1 MVTFLPSSASA
12 TIQISPLEVGTNLTI
27 SAPASAT
34 EGAQFQ
40 VTGILTRVDSGAGLG
55 GETIDFTYNGTIL
68 GNATTN
74 PDGTYQFTTQ
84 ISESGSFTIT
94 AEFKGSTRPGLVF
107 KGSKATTRVA
117 TLLETY
123 LVPIAIVTLAA
134 GLLYLLSRR

>member
-34 EGAQFQ
+34 EGSPFQ
-40 VTGILTRVDSGAGLG
+40 VTGTLTRVDSGAGID
-55 GETIDFTYNGTIL
+55 GETITFTYNGTTL
-68 GNATTN
+68 GNTTTN

-94 AEFKGSTRPGLVF
+94 AQFNGSTRPGLVL
-107 KGSKATTRVA
+107 KGSKATTGVS
-117 TLLETY
+117 TTITDY
-123 LVPIAIVTLAA
+123 IVPIAFITIA

>member
-27 SAPASAT
+27 SAPSSAT

-40 VTGILTRVDSGAGLG
+40 VTGILTRIDSGAGLG

-84 ISESGSFTIT
+84 ISETGSFTLT
-94 AEFKGSTRPGLVF
+94 AEFKGSTRPGLIF
-107 KGSKATTRVA
+107 KPSKATTKVA

-123 LVPIAIVTLAA
+123 LLPIAIITIA
-134 GLLYLLSRR
+134 GLLYILSRR